1 MVVVVV
7 VVAVVVVVV
16 VAATA
21 RTFWKFKRW
30 LASRLRAP
38 TFAARGPDQAHF
50 PQRLRVLS
58 TAEPCATARLEDV

>member
-21 RTFWKFKRW
+21 QTFWKFKRW
-30 LASRLRAP
+30 LANRLRAP
-38 TFAARGPDQAHF
+38 TFAARGPDQAPF
-50 PQRLRVLS
+50 L
-58 TAEPCATARLEDV
+58 